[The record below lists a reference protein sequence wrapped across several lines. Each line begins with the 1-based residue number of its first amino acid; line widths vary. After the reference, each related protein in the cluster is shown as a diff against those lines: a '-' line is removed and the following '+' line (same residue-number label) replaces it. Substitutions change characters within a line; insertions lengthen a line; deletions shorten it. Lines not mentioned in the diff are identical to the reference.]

1 MKISLQIAHHDLASN
16 FPRPL
21 FKILDWPNNR
31 DTKKIESFSLSTY
44 GAAPVA
50 QANRRRYAHVSKG
63 DSIGRTLSIR
73 NWSLID
79 HDVYRLCNASRTRL
93 VVEGGMGETRI
104 VLRGNQAT
112 QQMAAVRELV
122 CLGVKKTGYETCQS
136 TPGEDSDECARFFSN
151 RAWKPAVISQSGSVG
166 FEN

>member
-104 VLRGNQAT
+104 VLRGKPGDAT
-112 QQMAAVRELV
+112 N
-122 CLGVKKTGYETCQS
+122 GGGSGTCVS
-136 TPGEDSDECARFFSN
+136 WSEKDRLRDVSINTR
-151 RAWKPAVISQSGSVG
+151 RRL
-166 FEN
+166 